1 MEYGKDRVFKPTPM
15 PEDHTIGGH
24 LTSKTDTGHMESDI
38 DLTHRLFEYYYSSQ
52 HEWDRQANDDQ
63 LFYMGSQWN
72 LRDKETLEENGH
84 KAVVINVYYQM
95 VEHAVAMLT
104 HNRPS
109 FRVTGRGDDDQ
120 KAAEMRNQLLTWI
133 WQNSQ
138 NNCGFAIKTAIR
150 DYYVRGRGVLVVG
163 VDPDGDLG
171 KGEVFIKDF
180 DPQNVYVSEGS
191 QSKMWDD
198 ADHII
203 TRMYMT
209 KTQIRMRWPHID
221 VYHLDQYIHGRA
233 GTSGTIHREFKF
245 PMRVEDSYDPYN
257 PLYEVIE
264 RYTKVKRTMH
274 RLFDPM
280 DSFSEELLDEE
291 EGRERLQ
298 DPGFIEA
305 GAQGNPIVIKDHEAV
320 AQAMQLFMALGGNPE
335 AYGTWVIYHFSQPA
349 PPTGPEGEPI
359 DPSQLP
365 PEEAQQ
371 AMQPVLT
378 PGPEEN
384 NPMAI
389 PGSTRILY
397 LFTIGEMVQM
407 GALQFFT
414 FQVPRIRVHC
424 TVGNQEAY
432 PGYDLPTSHYPVI
445 PILNNH
451 NRSPYTI
458 SDTFH
463 IRPLQELINK
473 MNSLILAHTANST
486 NTKVFVPDTGVT
498 DIEEM
503 MSQFSK
509 VGTAV
514 LQYASDPSL
523 GSKGGIEIVHP
534 APLQSSLFE
543 HMNWFIG
550 QMEHILGIY
559 SMQQGD
565 PAHAPPTYR
574 GTVALDEFA
583 TRRIKN
589 KQNDIY
595 DAIARAGTVALDLA
609 ACTYDHHKV
618 IRLVNPSG
626 DVEVMQLT
634 DFTRQAGDFKDKLR
648 NRYDVIVVAG
658 STLPS
663 NRWAMS
669 QYYMELFQM
678 GAIDMS
684 ALLAKLELPD
694 AEAILQRHGELQ
706 QMQQLLEQMQQE
718 IKKLNGDMQTLE
730 RENRNSREN
739 AELANFKAF
748 LADKEARITQI
759 LASVQQRASDQLKF
773 QQHYLGLQRQA
784 EIAIQRAKASTSKS

>member
-1 MEYGKDRVFKPTPM
+1 VEYGKDKVFRPTPM
-15 PEDHTIGGH
+15 PEDMTIGGH
-24 LTSKTDTGHMESDI
+24 TMGQSSADHMESDI
-38 DLTHRLFEYYYSSQ
+38 DLTHRLFEYFYSSQ
-52 HEWDRQANDDQ
+52 ESWDNQATTDQ

-72 LRDKETLEENGH
+72 FRDKQVLEENGH

-104 HNRPS
+104 HNRPQ

-120 KAAEMRNQLLTWI
+120 KSAEMRNQLLTWI
-133 WQNSQ
+133 WQQSIK
-138 NNCGFAIKTAIR
+138 NCGFSPKTAIR
-150 DYYVRGRGVLVVG
+150 DYYVRGRGILVVG
-163 VDPDGDLG
+163 VDPDGDVG

-180 DPQNVYVSEGS
+180 DPQNVYVSEGT

-198 ADHII
+198 ADHIL
-203 TRMYMT
+203 TRTYMT

-233 GTSGTIHREFKF
+233 GTKGTIAREFQF
-245 PMRVEDSYDPYN
+245 PMRVEDTYDPYN

-264 RYTKVKRTMH
+264 RYTKVKRQMH

-280 DSFSEELLDEE
+280 DSFSEELLDDEE
-291 EGRERLQ
+291 AQMRMQ
-298 DPGFIEA
+298 APAFIEV
-305 GAQGNPIVIKDHEAV
+305 GGDGNPIIIKDEEIV
-320 AQAMQLFMALGGNPE
+320 EQTMELFTQLGGDPE
-335 AYGTWVIYHFSQPA
+335 NYGSHVIYHFEM
-349 PPTGPEGEPI
+349 PE
-359 DPSQLP
+359 
-365 PEEAQQ
+365 
-371 AMQPVLT
+371 MQP
-378 PGPEEN
+378 GMDPEQAQPQIAQGIEQQ
-384 NPMAI
+384 NPNAI
-389 PGSTRILY
+389 PGSTRVLY
-397 LFTIGEMVQM
+397 IFTIAQLVDMSALQLFTFM
-407 GALQFFT
+407 
-414 FQVPRIRVHC
+414 VPRIRVHC

-432 PGYDLPTSHYPVI
+432 PGYDLPTEHYPVI

-451 NRSPYTI
+451 NRSPYTL

-486 NTKVFVPDTGVT
+486 NTKVFIPDTGVT

-514 LQYASDPSL
+514 LQYAPDPSL

-565 PAHAPPTYR
+565 PASAPPTYR

-609 ACTYDHHKV
+609 ACVYDHHKV
-618 IRLVNPSG
+618 VRLVNPSG
-626 DVEVMQLT
+626 DVEVLQLT
-634 DFTRQAGDFKDKLR
+634 DFKRDAKDFSDKLR
-648 NRYDVIVVAG
+648 NRYDAIVVAG

-669 QYYMELFQM
+669 QYYMELFQI
-678 GAIDMS
+678 GAIDMQ

-706 QMQQLLEQMQQE
+706 QMQQLLEQMQEE
-718 IKKLNGDMQTLE
+718 IKKQQGDMQTME
-730 RENRNSREN
+730 RETRNAREQ
-739 AELANFKAF
+739 AEFEKFKAF

-759 LASVQQRASDQLKF
+759 LTSVQQRAQDQLKF

-784 EIAIQRAKASTSKS
+784 EIQIQRAKATTKPSS